1 MYESQ
6 GSPDLLSEFDQV
18 VARLAISR
26 SQGVFR
32 YRERFDSAALLWS
45 SDLSMLASAFSARG
59 GVDRVQ
65 AERGMPEIVSKFVR
79 LSGHRPP
86 LHALQ
91 VHMRGMRLFVEGGSY
106 LTLAADVLEP
116 LENPP
121 QRRVHGIDMLINRNI
136 YKCIFEPSKSFPSTF
151 NGTLNREFSER
162 FQAEFEVSVDF
173 APALRIML
181 EELEQKVSRPKD
193 GTNQK
198 PAGSPEIQRVLES
211 VIVR

>member
-1 MYESQ
+1 
-6 GSPDLLSEFDQV
+6 
-18 VARLAISR
+18 
-26 SQGVFR
+26 
-32 YRERFDSAALLWS
+32 
-45 SDLSMLASAFSARG
+45 
-59 GVDRVQ
+59 
-65 AERGMPEIVSKFVR
+65 
-79 LSGHRPP
+79 
-86 LHALQ
+86 
-91 VHMRGMRLFVEGGSY
+91 MRLFVEGGSY